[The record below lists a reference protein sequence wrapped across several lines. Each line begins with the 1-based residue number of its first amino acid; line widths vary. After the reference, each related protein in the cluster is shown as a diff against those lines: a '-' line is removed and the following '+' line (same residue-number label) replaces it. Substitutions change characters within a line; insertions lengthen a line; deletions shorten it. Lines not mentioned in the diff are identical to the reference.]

1 MGLDWIALGKQVIA
15 AGAPTIGAA
24 LGGPLGA
31 QIGGVLGTV
40 LGVDPTPEAIGAV
53 VIDDPD
59 RLARAEVEPSADLTQ
74 WLLVHARVAAS
85 LAESEAKRESWFSW
99 AWRPAL
105 SWLLIV
111 MWAWNG
117 LVLPIVNAIGR
128 LGIAVMPY
136 DQLLAFSG
144 IWLAIYGGG
153 HTIKAIYDGSKGRG

>member
-24 LGGPLGA
+24 LGGPVGA

-53 VIDDPD
+53 VAGDPG
-59 RLARAEVEPSADLTQ
+59 RIARAEIEPGADLTQ
-74 WLLVHARVAAS
+74 WLVIHARAAAS
-85 LAESEAKRESWFSW
+85 LAESEGKRESTFSW
-99 AWRPAL
+99 GWRPAM

-111 MWAWNG
+111 MWAWG
-117 LVLPIVNAIGR
+117 ILILPVVNAIWR
-128 LGIAVMPY
+128 LGIPLVPY
-136 DQLLAFSG
+136 DQLLNFSA

-153 HTIKAIYDGSKGRG
+153 HTLKAVLQR